1 MQHLLAESLLPSA
14 LAMEDTVVLT
24 KGEVR
29 HSYIPAH
36 EADVLA
42 NQW

>member
-1 MQHLLAESLLPSA
+1 MGHFLIESLLPSA
-14 LAMEDTVVLT
+14 LATEDMFALT

-42 NQW
+42 NQR